1 FIYSAFLNSNFNA
14 LDTKIINMH
23 LKLGYLITYYPSWQ
37 AYGQSPDD
45 QTPSTNDLK
54 TENQQVPNFGVN
66 KSNNINNIE
75 TQEVPVSNNLQDIKA
90 GLNQFLAL
98 YKNQQ
103 VNASIDL
110 AQSIHKDSYEKVIL
124 PLNPIKPDISLA
136 LETKFIELFDLVNV
150 HRPYDEIV
158 NKVKEIDAELNA
170 YGLIVS
176 NNTNSLTPTI
186 AFASSF
192 SIIFREGLEASII
205 LGAIFTYLEASRNE
219 KFKVG
224 SSTNTSLTPTIAFAS
239 SFSIIFR
246 EGLEASIILGAIFT
260 YLEASRNEKFNKYV
274 YLGIVIAV
282 ATTLGIWFLLD
293 YALQFSG
300 INKDLLKGVAGM
312 AAVAVLFWVSFW
324 ALNKMESKKWVEFI
338 KSRVGKATLT
348 GSVLMFISISFFT
361 VFREGIETVI
371 FYQSL
376 FNFTSNI
383 DAYIVSG
390 LVLGIIVVITIAI
403 LIKKIMKKLP
413 LRVIFGI
420 TMGIGAFM
428 SVVFIGNA
436 IRSFQEAGYIQITPV
451 MDTIPMLNSS
461 IASMT
466 GIHPTLESL
475 LGQIILV
482 GIYLIGLIFMMA
494 VKPKV
499 EKINGSKVKS
509 NG

>member
-1 FIYSAFLNSNFNA
+1 MQVIQYFHNYINSLKISYLLVPFFLLVFIYGAFLNSNFNA

-37 AYGQSPDD
+37 AYGQSLDD

-176 NNTNSLTPTI
+176 NNTN
-186 AFASSF
+186 
-192 SIIFREGLEASII
+192 
-205 LGAIFTYLEASRNE
+205 
-219 KFKVG
+219 
-224 SSTNTSLTPTIAFAS
+224 SLTPTIAFAS

-475 LGQIILV
+475 LGQIILI

-499 EKINGSKVKS
+499 EKINGSKLKS

>member
-1 FIYSAFLNSNFNA
+1 MY
-14 LDTKIINMH
+14 
-23 LKLGYLITYYPSWQ
+23 LKLGYLINNYPSWQ
-37 AYGQSPDD
+37 AYGQSLDD
-45 QTPSTNDLK
+45 QTLSANDLK
-54 TENQQVPNFGVN
+54 TENQQVLNSEVN

-75 TQEVPVSNNLQDIKA
+75 TQKVPVSNDLQEIKT

-103 VNASIDL
+103 VKASIDL

-150 HRPYDEIV
+150 QRPYDEIV
-158 NKVKEIDAELNA
+158 NKVKEIEDELNA
-170 YGLIVS
+170 YGLV
-176 NNTNSLTPTI
+176 
-186 AFASSF
+186 AS
-192 SIIFREGLEASII
+192 G
-205 LGAIFTYLEASRNE
+205 
-219 KFKVG
+219 
-224 SSTNTSLTPTIAFAS
+224 TNTSLTPTIAFAS

-338 KSRVGKATLT
+338 KSRVGKATIT

-383 DAYIVSG
+383 DTYIVSG

-451 MDTIPMLNSS
+451 TDTIPMLNTS

-482 GIYLIGLIFMMA
+482 GIYLIGLIFMIA

-499 EKINGSKVKS
+499 AKINGSKLKS

>member
-1 FIYSAFLNSNFNA
+1 MQVIQYFHNYINSLKISYLLVPFFLLVFIYGAFLNSNFNA

-176 NNTNSLTPTI
+176 NNTN
-186 AFASSF
+186 
-192 SIIFREGLEASII
+192 
-205 LGAIFTYLEASRNE
+205 
-219 KFKVG
+219 
-224 SSTNTSLTPTIAFAS
+224 SLTPTIAFAS

-475 LGQIILV
+475 LGQIILI

-499 EKINGSKVKS
+499 EKINGSKLKS